1 MPAHRRGRM
10 LTAWALGAAAAV
22 TLAACSTPSA
32 GSGTSPSTSASTS
45 ASASASTTAKV
56 AAPTDCPSGSD
67 PAKQFKLGTFLP
79 LTGSLAFLGPAAI
92 SGGGLAIQ
100 DINAA
105 GGVNGQKAC
114 TISTD
119 SSDADNATIGSTNV
133 KKLLQ
138 SRVSAILG
146 AESSSVS
153 LNVLPTVS
161 ASNTVMFSPANT
173 ADELSGASKWY
184 FRDAPP
190 NSVEGNALGKQIVAD
205 GFSKVGMLVFNDPYG
220 TNLRDSTQK
229 AIESAGG
236 TVVYGATGKNQ
247 EFPSKETNFQ
257 SIVGQLKAAN
267 PDAIVVI
274 AFDQTKQIIPAMVSA
289 GLSLKHTYFVDGNLN
304 DYGTEFP
311 KGTLDGV
318 TGSTQG
324 VNANA
329 AFKSKAQAWYTQ
341 HGGATITSYSYGPEA
356 YDGVT
361 LMALAAQKGGDSS
374 SATIQKNLLAV
385 SGANGG
391 TVCKSYADC
400 LALLKQ
406 KKPIHYEGLSGIGPL
421 NAKHDPS
428 TGYISIYKY
437 VGNSPSKFINSVKG

>member
-22 TLAACSTPSA
+22 ALAACS
-32 GSGTSPSTSASTS
+32 SPSTGASSS
-45 ASASASTTAKV
+45 ASAPPSSAAPSADPTSTV
-56 AAPTDCPSGSD
+56 AAPTDCPSGAD
-67 PAKQFKLGTFLP
+67 PSKQFKLGTFLP

-119 SSDADNATIGSTNV
+119 SSDADNATVGSTNI

-138 SRVSAILG
+138 DRVSAILG
-146 AESSSVS
+146 AESSAVT

-173 ADELSGASKWY
+173 ADALCGASKWY

-229 AIESAGG
+229 AIEAAGG
-236 TVVYGATGKNQ
+236 SVVYGATGKNQ

-267 PDAIVVI
+267 PYAIVVI

-289 GLSLKHTYFVDGNLN
+289 GISLKHTYFVDGNLN

-311 KGTLDGV
+311 ANTLTGV

-324 VNANA
+324 VNPNA
-329 AFKSKAQAWYTQ
+329 AFKAKAQAWYKA
-341 HGGATITSYSYGPEA
+341 HGGSSITSYSYGPES
-356 YDGVT
+356 YDGVV

-374 SATIQKNLLAV
+374 SATIQKNLLSV
-385 SGANGG
+385 SGAGGG
-391 TVCKSYADC
+391 TICKSYADC

-406 KKPIHYEGLSGIGPL
+406 KKSIHYEGLSGIGPL

-437 VGNSPSKFINSVKG
+437 VGNTPSQFVNSVKG

>member
-1 MPAHRRGRM
+1 MPVNRRGR
-10 LTAWALGAAAAV
+10 LATAWALGAAAAV
-22 TLAACSTPSA
+22 ALAACS
-32 GSGTSPSTSASTS
+32 SPSPGSSSS
-45 ASASASTTAKV
+45 ASAAASSAAPSASATSKV

-67 PAKQFKLGTFLP
+67 PSKQFKLGTFLP

-92 SGGGLAIQ
+92 SGGGLAVQ

-119 SSDADNATIGSTNV
+119 SSDADNATVGSTNI

-138 SRVSAILG
+138 DRVSAILG

-153 LNVLPTVS
+153 LNVLPTVA

-173 ADELSGASKWY
+173 DDHLSGASKWY

-205 GFSKVGMLVFNDPYG
+205 GNSKVGILVFNDAYG

-229 AIESAGG
+229 AIEAAGG
-236 TVVYGATGKNQ
+236 SVVYGATGKNQ

-289 GLSLKHTYFVDGNLN
+289 GLNLKHTYFVDGNLN
-304 DYGTEFP
+304 DYATDFP
-311 KGTLDGV
+311 KGTLTGV

-329 AFKSKAQAWYTQ
+329 AFKSKAQSWYKD
-341 HGGATITSYSYGPEA
+341 HGGSTITSYSYGPEA
-356 YDGVT
+356 YDGVV

-391 TVCKSYADC
+391 TVCKTYADC

-406 KKPIHYEGLSGIGPL
+406 KKSIHYEGLSGIGPL

-437 VGNSPSKFINSVKG
+437 VGNTPSKFINSVKG